1 MFPTK
6 WIFETKISTDIFPLH
21 FETLFPTHP
30 FFGPVFGARFLFQ
43 LWCNNVN
50 EPKSRRRTGV
60 RESSKGG
67 DVPLLCK
74 CKHCL
79 LGVRPIVKIQT
90 RENFNCLV
98 GSICQGMRKLQWA
111 NSKLTCSHH
120 IRYCISFET
129 AKTTKDSQKALKM
142 SMNKMNRQK
151 TFSSGL
157 CVPHWNIGSSWSCSG
172 TTTPRENIPYEDSVQ
187 VKGLL
192 DVRMRFSVEIYIC
205 IFKLQ
210 PIYEFWRENP
220 EKMRN
225 QGIPIGTSKETM
237 KCKRTTQPWIR
248 HFMRMTSVFLWA
260 DLMHK

>member
-1 MFPTK
+1 MKPKF
-6 WIFETKISTDIFPLH
+6 STDIFPLH

-30 FFGPVFGARFLFQ
+30 FFGPVFGARFPVVMQ
-43 LWCNNVN
+43 QCQRT
-50 EPKSRRRTGV
+50 EEQRRTGV

-98 GSICQGMRKLQWA
+98 GSICQGMRKLQRA

-142 SMNKMNRQK
+142 S
-151 TFSSGL
+151 
-157 CVPHWNIGSSWSCSG
+157 I
-172 TTTPRENIPYEDSVQ
+172 
-187 VKGLL
+187 
-192 DVRMRFSVEIYIC
+192 
-205 IFKLQ
+205 
-210 PIYEFWRENP
+210 
-220 EKMRN
+220 
-225 QGIPIGTSKETM
+225 
-237 KCKRTTQPWIR
+237 
-248 HFMRMTSVFLWA
+248 
-260 DLMHK
+260 

>member
-1 MFPTK
+1 MLIFHTK
-6 WIFETKISTDIFPLH
+6 WIFQTKIFHGYIRH
-21 FETLFPTHP
+21 FRSILKLCSQLTLFS
-30 FFGPVFGARFLFQ
+30 GQFLAPGFQ

-50 EPKSRRRTGV
+50 EPKSRRTGV

-98 GSICQGMRKLQWA
+98 GSICQGMRKLQRA

-142 SMNKMNRQK
+142 S

-192 DVRMRFSVEIYIC
+192 DVRMPLSVEICIC

-210 PIYEFWRENP
+210 PIYEFCRENP

-225 QGIPIGTSKETM
+225 KRIPIGASKETM

-260 DLMHK
+260 DLMHG